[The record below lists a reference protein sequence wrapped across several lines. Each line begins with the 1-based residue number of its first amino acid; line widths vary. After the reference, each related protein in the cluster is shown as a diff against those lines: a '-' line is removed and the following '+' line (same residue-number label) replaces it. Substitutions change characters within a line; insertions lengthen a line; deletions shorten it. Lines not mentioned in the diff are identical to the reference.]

1 MSETLLAKTT
11 QTGYTWG
18 YPFTWSD
25 FGIDDGFPQDKATQY
40 GFKFAVDAGYSIS
53 LESIKLYLAR
63 IRTPGGDCYVYI
75 KNVVDNL
82 PSPSNTPYT
91 NIDSITR
98 PTTDVVPE
106 YDVSVF
112 DFHGDGDW
120 YTFTFDEPIT
130 LEGGNTYFIGY
141 DAPVTWTGMWAT
153 MEMCGWGSDLGL
165 TGSVEENW
173 DTVHDAITTGGAS
186 YDNGQTGWY
195 GLSYIP
201 FVQLVG
207 TVSGGP
213 PTKAKTPTPTN
224 TADNVTLDHETITWE
239 DGGGADTYNVY
250 YGTTSG
256 ALSLVSS
263 AQAGTSFTIW
273 GVSDGSPYDYLD
285 IRYWRIDST
294 NEAGTTTGDEWMFTT
309 IPLTY
314 PNPNPVPPD
323 PDNPYPPDHAFNP
336 NFINTTQ
343 RLICA
348 ANSKVW
354 YEV

>member
-1 MSETLLAKTT
+1 MSETVLAKTT

-18 YPFTWSD
+18 YQFIWANFD
-25 FGIDDGFPQDKATQY
+25 IDPGFPQDHATQY
-40 GFKFAVDAGYSIS
+40 GFMVAIDAGYSVS

-75 KNVVDNL
+75 KNVTDGL
-82 PSPSNTPYT
+82 PVPSNTPYT

-112 DFHGDGDW
+112 DFQGDGDW

-130 LEGGNTYFIGY
+130 LEGGSTYFIGY
-141 DAPVTWTGMWAT
+141 DAPMTWTGLYTT
-153 MEMCGWGSDLGL
+153 MEICGWGYDYGNTYSN
-165 TGSVEENW
+165 EENW
-173 DTVHDAITTGGAS
+173 DTIHDSITVGSTY

-195 GLSYIP
+195 PLTTTIP

-213 PTKAKTPTPTN
+213 PTKAKNPTPTDTN
-224 TADNVTLDHETITWE
+224 SDVVLSQNSITWE
-239 DGGGADTYNVY
+239 DGGGADTFDVY

-256 ALSLVSS
+256 DLVLVSS
-263 AQAGTSFTIW
+263 AQAGTSFVLW
-273 GVSDGSPYDYLD
+273 GATNGSPFDYVVT
-285 IRYWRIDST
+285 RYWRIDST
-294 NEAGTTTGDEWMFTT
+294 NEAGTTTGDEWSFTT
-309 IPLTY
+309 MSLTY
-314 PNPNPVPPD
+314 PTPNPPD
-323 PDNPYPPDHAFNP
+323 PDPYPPGHTFDP
-336 NFINTTQ
+336 NFLKTTT

-348 ANSKVW
+348 GNDQLW